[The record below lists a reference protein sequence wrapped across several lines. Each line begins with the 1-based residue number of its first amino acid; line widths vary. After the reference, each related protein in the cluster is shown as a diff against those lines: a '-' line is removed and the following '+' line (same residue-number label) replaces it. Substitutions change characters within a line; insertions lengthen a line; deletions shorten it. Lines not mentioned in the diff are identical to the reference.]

1 VKNPVLPHGVL
12 LKKKPS
18 IPTLQGGA
26 FWLFHVKAA
35 RRGMKNWKAAG
46 ESKDF
51 WSGVIFLAV
60 AVIFIG
66 FGRHHPMGTAM
77 RMGPAYF
84 PTVLGGLLAL
94 IALILI
100 VRALINP
107 GRPVGQL
114 AWGKLGLITASN
126 VLFALLLRQVG
137 LAGAIILL
145 VLISAYASER
155 FRWSVA
161 LALAIGLAVGSSVV
175 FVRFLSLPIP
185 ILGTWLGG

>member
-1 VKNPVLPHGVL
+1 
-12 LKKKPS
+12 
-18 IPTLQGGA
+18 
-26 FWLFHVKAA
+26 
-35 RRGMKNWKAAG
+35 MKNWKAAG

-60 AVIFIG
+60 AVTFIG
-66 FGRHHPMGTAM
+66 FGHHHPMGTAM

-100 VRALINP
+100 LRAFLNP
-107 GRPVGQL
+107 GPPVGQL
-114 AWGKLGLITASN
+114 ALGKLGLVTASN

-145 VLISAYASER
+145 VVIGAYASPR

-161 LALAIGLAVGSSVV
+161 LALAVGLAVGSSVV
-175 FVRFLSLPIP
+175 FVRLLKVPIP